1 MKFKITR
8 KDVIGGV
15 TLDEYKQ
22 SKKTVAKELHDDL
35 AETLEELRKSQ
46 EMLDQLA
53 SEMVRIKLD

>member
-1 MKFKITR
+1 M
-8 KDVIGGV
+8 IGGV

-22 SKKTVAKELHDDL
+22 SKKAVAEELHDDL